1 MKKLCLITITGMLSA
16 CGVHERLQDL
26 DKQASHA
33 ASHISQQQYAFYQ
46 RVDQRFNESDAFVEQ
61 PWVVGRAEPLARD
74 LTLPLPLRRHIN
86 TTLVFGDQ
94 RLDLHDIAEKISV
107 ATQLPVRVQ
116 PEALLSP
123 SHFTRSAS
131 RQTMPIGSA
140 EPLTI
145 QLNGVDE
152 PLASILDRICAQL
165 GIYWRQYQNGIE
177 FYKVESRVFELKGLS
192 LRSGAQASLGAGNSS
207 QEGFSSQSGTHMQSH
222 EHELMDVVRSR
233 VETLLTGMGQ
243 VSALPGASSALLVVD
258 TPDVLEQVAA
268 YIQRENRNL
277 SRRVRLLFEELTVEL
292 QDDSQTALS
301 WGALFTNSRWSA
313 SLLAPKAALTSAYSA
328 GLTLG
333 QGNFES
339 SEAVV
344 SAISTLGTVVR
355 RNTVPVMSLNRRP
368 VTHALRTTF
377 SYIDKVE
384 SVPTTG
390 YGGSINYSSS
400 VSQREQTVGSLL
412 TLIPEALDDGQI
424 MLSLAYDN
432 TTAQPLTMTEVGK
445 GAQAMAVQQLT
456 VEGAGMVQH
465 VILDPGKPLLISG
478 FDRSEHIGHER
489 RLNPGAPLMLGGADQ
504 HKSKSLRTVILLTA
518 QVEEGAD

>member
-1 MKKLCLITITGMLSA
+1 M
-16 CGVHERLQDL
+16 
-26 DKQASHA
+26 
-33 ASHISQQQYAFYQ
+33 
-46 RVDQRFNESDAFVEQ
+46 
-61 PWVVGRAEPLARD
+61 
-74 LTLPLPLRRHIN
+74 
-86 TTLVFGDQ
+86 
-94 RLDLHDIAEKISV
+94 
-107 ATQLPVRVQ
+107 
-116 PEALLSP
+116 
-123 SHFTRSAS
+123 
-131 RQTMPIGSA
+131 
-140 EPLTI
+140 
-145 QLNGVDE
+145 
-152 PLASILDRICAQL
+152 
-165 GIYWRQYQNGIE
+165 
-177 FYKVESRVFELKGLS
+177 
-192 LRSGAQASLGAGNSS
+192 
-207 QEGFSSQSGTHMQSH
+207 
-222 EHELMDVVRSR
+222 
-233 VETLLTGMGQ
+233 
-243 VSALPGASSALLVVD
+243 
-258 TPDVLEQVAA
+258 
-268 YIQRENRNL
+268 
-277 SRRVRLLFEELTVEL
+277 
-292 QDDSQTALS
+292 
-301 WGALFTNSRWSA
+301 
-313 SLLAPKAALTSAYSA
+313 
-328 GLTLG
+328 G

-390 YGGSINYSSS
+390 YGGSTNYSSS

-504 HKSKSLRTVILLTA
+504 HKSKSLRTVILLT
-518 QVEEGAD
+518 